1 MFRYYNLPENV
12 SEINPEV
19 KDKDGYIT
27 SQQSRSQSKTV
38 QIKHQLKTSR
48 AVSSE
53 TVLKQTVPA

>member
-1 MFRYYNLPENV
+1 M
-12 SEINPEV
+12 NPEV
-19 KDKDGYIT
+19 KDKDGCIT